1 MKGLFKLEIDLFYAA
16 LYGLFIADTEHVE
29 CLKKYKVNV
38 NFGEV
43 GGKYNYVCGPIEDDD
58 ITLVTTAEDVIKM
71 VQDNN
76 LEFGFN
82 PLEEAYG
89 GGLDS
94 LPETDE
100 FDWEDCSVSYV
111 VEYIL
116 TGKIPE

>member
-1 MKGLFKLEIDLFYAA
+1 
-16 LYGLFIADTEHVE
+16 
-29 CLKKYKVNV
+29 
-38 NFGEV
+38 
-43 GGKYNYVCGPIEDDD
+43 
-58 ITLVTTAEDVIKM
+58 M